1 MWIWW
6 ISRWQEYELS
16 KDVFQKQPRE
26 KLLTKVLNEDSVLLS
41 WQSGGNVVSKVPRP
55 VPTKAS
61 NAPALGNSGKA
72 HVVLEHGRALF
83 RSRVRHQGKDGCRL
97 EFSKAITPWN
107 YFTIVKPS
115 VVLPFSLAT
124 CGHCPPC
131 PFFVALQ
138 TSHSSS
144 AFQRLLAFVPHYVTC
159 IRWPLSLKPPGKFCW
174 LGCTSNR
181 GNDTGL
187 ASSCLHVPHSVF
199 VPYVPS
205 SRNTFTW
212 PNFIHPSGPNSNV
225 QW

>member
-115 VVLPFSLAT
+115 VVFPFSLAT

-131 PFFVALQ
+131 PVLRGPPNLPFLLCLPTPPSFCPSLRHLYKMTIKFK
-138 TSHSSS
+138 TSWKI
-144 AFQRLLAFVPHYVTC
+144 LLTRVH
-159 IRWPLSLKPPGKFCW
+159 L
-174 LGCTSNR
+174 
-181 GNDTGL
+181 
-187 ASSCLHVPHSVF
+187 
-199 VPYVPS
+199 
-205 SRNTFTW
+205 
-212 PNFIHPSGPNSNV
+212 
-225 QW
+225 